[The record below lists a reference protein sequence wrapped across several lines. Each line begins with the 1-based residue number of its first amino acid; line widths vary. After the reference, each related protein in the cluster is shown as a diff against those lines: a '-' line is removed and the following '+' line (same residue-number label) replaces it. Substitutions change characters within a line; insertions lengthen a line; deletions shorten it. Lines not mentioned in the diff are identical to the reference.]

1 MLFCIFYFLL
11 VVQQHY
17 VVEVYDEFVIVGN
30 TAVLRCHIP
39 GFIKDFVEVVSWI
52 QDSTTIIQTSDL
64 PGNHKI
70 HTFISYLTRLK
81 KKQIYNDIVSEST
94 LIY

>member
-1 MLFCIFYFLL
+1 
-11 VVQQHY
+11 
-17 VVEVYDEFVIVGN
+17 VIVGN

-64 PGNHKI
+64 PGNHKT
-70 HTFISYLTRLK
+70 HTFYILFHWIGK
-81 KKQIYNDIVSEST
+81 KEKQIYNDIVLEST
-94 LIY
+94 LIYY